1 MNFADYEPWAGRLH
15 KTAVATHQ
23 LLAADNET
31 LVLAES
37 CTAGLIAASL
47 ARSPGISAFL
57 AGSLVVYQIP
67 SKIEWLGVNPD
78 SIEREGVVSE
88 VVAREMAAGAL
99 RHTPHASVSLA
110 ITGHL
115 GPDAPEHLDGVA
127 WIAISHRTAG
137 SHSAKLQLT
146 SAGSIPFP
154 DLRWLRQQEAAEYS
168 LQALNNWLRFH

>member
-1 MNFADYEPWAGRLH
+1 MTRSDDKQADERLYEAV
-15 KTAVATHQ
+15 VATHQ
-23 LLAADNET
+23 LLSAGNNT

-67 SKIEWLGVNPD
+67 SKIRWLGVSED
-78 SIEREGVVSE
+78 SIHREGVVSE

-99 RHTPHASVSLA
+99 RQTPHATVSLA

-115 GPDAPEHLDGVA
+115 GPDAPTHLDGVA
-127 WIAISHRTAG
+127 WIAIAHRMAEG
-137 SHSAKLQLT
+137 FVARLQLT
-146 SAGSIPFP
+146 VAGAIPFP
-154 DLRWLRQQEAAEYS
+154 DLRWLRQREAAERS
-168 LQALNNWLRFH
+168 LQALAEWLRAR